1 MHDPIDI
8 YNLVFRYT
16 EQSIRVIFAATMSS
30 VVNSV
35 CCALVCVLCVSLV
48 VWTITVTSAV
58 AEEAGAGHQQRP
70 STSESVL
77 CAINSSLEI
86 NRVGNVEISITLVLI
101 FVGFVSF
108 GERKS
113 KC

>member
-1 MHDPIDI
+1 M
-8 YNLVFRYT
+8 
-16 EQSIRVIFAATMSS
+16 
-30 VVNSV
+30 
-35 CCALVCVLCVSLV
+35 
-48 VWTITVTSAV
+48 TSAV
-58 AEEAGAGHQQRP
+58 AGEAGAGHQQRP

-86 NRVGNVEISITLVLI
+86 NQVEKNEDGDTLFVLIIVFI

-113 KC
+113 KY